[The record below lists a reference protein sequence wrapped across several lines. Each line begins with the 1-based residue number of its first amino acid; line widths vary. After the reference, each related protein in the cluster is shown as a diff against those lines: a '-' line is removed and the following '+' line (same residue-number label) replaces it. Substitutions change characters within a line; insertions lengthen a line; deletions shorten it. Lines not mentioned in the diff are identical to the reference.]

1 MTDGGPSPLATVVIV
16 NWNGAHLLPACLDG
30 LARQDDR
37 RFHTWVVDNAS
48 TDGSVELLRARYPDV
63 RVLEAPRNLG
73 FAGGNNFAL
82 HEVSTPYAVLL
93 NNDAT
98 PEPDW
103 FARLLEPF
111 ETPSQPPVGAVTGKV
126 VFLPSF
132 IRLRLE
138 TEAFVPGA
146 HDTRELGVRISS
158 LQVDGVETLSEVLWE
173 RLTYG
178 AEGPPDARFFWTR
191 PSGELLV
198 PIPRDRAGTPLRLE
212 LTWSGERSKTVKLS
226 WDGGGAALAAGD
238 TPATVSV
245 ELPADLPSV
254 DVINNAGG
262 VVLTEGY
269 GADRAYQQVDDGSYD
284 EPVEVFTACG
294 NGMAMRTEL
303 GHRLGWFDDDFF
315 LYYEDTDLS
324 WRIRSSGYA
333 IRYQPTAVLRHVH
346 AASSKEWSPLFVFH
360 VDRNRLLMLTKD
372 ASAGAGIARRAALP
386 AHHGVDGAALA
397 APGNRRPAAARGAA
411 DPAPAPRDGV
421 LPAAATANARP
432 AAAHRPRRCHQSP
445 RSRKTLAHLP
455 CRVGPRDRLRRRAGP
470 GRQTPPSAPRPGRSA
485 RSPRAAAQTT
495 TNMPTMTKPA
505 WLMLKLFA

>member
-1 MTDGGPSPLATVVIV
+1 MSDGPALEPAAEIATELATELATVVIV

-30 LARQDDR
+30 LARQSDG

-48 TDGSVELLRARYPDV
+48 TDGSVELLHSKYPHV

-82 HEVSTPYAVLL
+82 HEVATPFAVLL

-111 ETPSQPPVGAVTGKV
+111 EGPAEPPVGAVTGKV

-132 IRLRLE
+132 VRLQLS
-138 TEAFVPGA
+138 TDAFVPGP
-146 HDTRELGVRISS
+146 HDSRELGVRISS
-158 LQVDGVETLSEVLWE
+158 LRVDGVETLSEVLWE

-198 PIPRDRAGTPLRLE
+198 PIPRERPTEPLALE
-212 LTWSGERSKTVKLS
+212 LTWSGERSKTVTLS
-226 WDGGGAALAAGD
+226 WDGGSADLPAGE
-238 TPATVSV
+238 AQASVSL
-245 ELPADLPSV
+245 ELPADLPRV

-269 GADRAYQQVDDGSYD
+269 GADRAYQQIDDGSFD
-284 EPVEVFTACG
+284 EAVEVFTACG

-346 AASSKEWSPLFVFH
+346 AASSKEGSTLFVFH

-372 ASAGAGIARRAALP
+372 ASAALALRAVLRYPLTTASMAMRSIRQGIASRHRPAVRPTLLRLRVIASYLRLLP
-386 AHHGVDGAALA
+386 RML
-397 APGNRRPAAARGAA
+397 NRRRQIGQ
-411 DPAPAPRDGV
+411 
-421 LPAAATANARP
+421 AAATGRRTLEKRWLISP
-432 AAAHRPRRCHQSP
+432 AEW
-445 RSRKTLAHLP
+445 T
-455 CRVGPRDRLRRRAGP
+455 
-470 GRQTPPSAPRPGRSA
+470 RQID
-485 RSPRAAAQTT
+485 
-495 TNMPTMTKPA
+495 
-505 WLMLKLFA
+505 

>member
-1 MTDGGPSPLATVVIV
+1 VTDGTAPELATVVIV

-30 LARQDDR
+30 LARQTDG
-37 RFHTWVVDNAS
+37 RFRTWVVDNAS
-48 TDGSVELLRARYPDV
+48 TDGSVELLRTRYPQV
-63 RVLEAPRNLG
+63 RVLQAPRNLG

-82 HEVSTPYAVLL
+82 REVTTPYAVLL

-98 PEPDW
+98 PEADW
-103 FARLLEPF
+103 FAQLLEPF
-111 ETPSQPPVGAVTGKV
+111 EAATETPVGAVTGKV

-132 IRLRLE
+132 VRLRLE
-138 TEAFVPGA
+138 TDAFVPGA

-158 LQVDGVETLSEVLWE
+158 LRIDGIETLPEVLWE

-198 PIPRDRAGTPLRLE
+198 PIPPSRPPGPMTLE
-212 LTWSGERSKTVKLS
+212 LVWSSGQAKTVKLT
-226 WDGGGAALAAGD
+226 WDGGGAALAAGVE
-238 TPATVSV
+238 PAPVTV
-245 ELPADLPSV
+245 ELPDDLPSV

-294 NGMAMRTEL
+294 NGMAVRTEL

-346 AASSKEWSPLFVFH
+346 AASSKEGSSLFVFH

-372 ASAGAGIARRAALP
+372 ASA
-386 AHHGVDGAALA
+386 ALA
-397 APGNRRPAAARGAA
+397 LRAVLRYPLTTGSMALRSLRQGVAHRHRPA
-411 DPAPAPRDGV
+411 V
-421 LPAAATANARP
+421 RP
-432 AAAHRPRRCHQSP
+432 
-445 RSRKTLAHLP
+445 TLL
-455 CRVGPRDRLRRRAGP
+455 RLRVTASYLWLLPRMLKRR
-470 GRQTPPSAPRPGRSA
+470 RQIGRSA
-485 RSPRAAAQTT
+485 ATGRRALE
-495 TNMPTMTKPA
+495 KR
-505 WLMLKLFA
+505 WLVSHAEWTREID

>member
-1 MTDGGPSPLATVVIV
+1 VTDGSAPLAEVLAPEIATVVIV

-30 LARQDDR
+30 LARQSDG

-48 TDGSVELLRARYPDV
+48 ADGSVELLRTRYPHV

-82 HEVSTPYAVLL
+82 HGVATPYAVLL

-98 PEPDW
+98 PEPHW

-111 ETPSQPPVGAVTGKV
+111 ETPAEPPVGAVTGKV

-132 IRLRLE
+132 VRLRLE
-138 TEAFVPGA
+138 TDGFVPGA

-158 LQVDGVETLSEVLWE
+158 LRVDGVETLNEVLWE

-178 AEGPPDARFFWTR
+178 AEGPPDGRFFWTR

-198 PIPRDRAGTPLRLE
+198 PIPRDRSPESLRLE
-212 LTWSGERSKTVKLS
+212 VVWSGERAKTVTLA
-226 WDGGGAALAAGD
+226 WDGGAAALPAAAA
-238 TPATVSV
+238 PAPVTV
-245 ELPADLPSV
+245 ELPAGLPRV

-284 EPVEVFTACG
+284 DPVEVFTACG

-333 IRYQPTAVLRHVH
+333 IRYQPSAVLRHVH

-360 VDRNRLLMLTKD
+360 VERNRLLMLTKD
-372 ASAGAGIARRAALP
+372 ASARLALRAVLRYPLTTASMALRSIRQGVANRHRPAVRPTLLRLRVMASYLRLLPRMLKRRREIGHDAASGRRALEKRWLISP
-386 AHHGVDGAALA
+386 AEWTREID
-397 APGNRRPAAARGAA
+397 
-411 DPAPAPRDGV
+411 
-421 LPAAATANARP
+421 
-432 AAAHRPRRCHQSP
+432 
-445 RSRKTLAHLP
+445 
-455 CRVGPRDRLRRRAGP
+455 
-470 GRQTPPSAPRPGRSA
+470 
-485 RSPRAAAQTT
+485 
-495 TNMPTMTKPA
+495 
-505 WLMLKLFA
+505 

>member
-1 MTDGGPSPLATVVIV
+1 VTEGALATVVIV
-16 NWNGAHLLPACLDG
+16 NWNGTHLLPACLDG
-30 LARQDDR
+30 LAHQTDR

-48 TDGSVELLRARYPDV
+48 ADASVELLRSRYPDV

-82 HEVSTPYAVLL
+82 HEVATPYAVLL

-111 ETPSQPPVGAVTGKV
+111 EAPSDVPVGAVTGKV

-132 IRLRLE
+132 VRLRLQ

-158 LQVDGVETLSEVLWE
+158 LRVDGVETLNEVLWE

-191 PSGELLV
+191 PCGELLV
-198 PIPRDRAGTPLRLE
+198 PIPRDREPVPLSLE
-212 LTWSGERSKTVKLS
+212 LVWSGERPKTVTLS
-226 WDGGGAALAAGD
+226 WDGGEQALPASD
-238 TPATVSV
+238 TPAPVTL
-245 ELPADLPSV
+245 ELPADLPRV

-262 VVLTEGY
+262 VVLTGGY

-284 EPVEVFTACG
+284 APVEVFTACG
-294 NGMAMRTEL
+294 NGMAIRTEL

-324 WRIRSSGYA
+324 WRIRTSGHA
-333 IRYQPTAVLRHVH
+333 IRYQPSAVLRHVH

-372 ASAGAGIARRAALP
+372 ASP
-386 AHHGVDGAALA
+386 ALA
-397 APGNRRPAAARGAA
+397 VRAVLRYPLTTASMALRSVRQGLADRHRPAVRPTLLRLRVIASYLTLL
-411 DPAPAPRDGV
+411 PRM
-421 LPAAATANARP
+421 
-432 AAAHRPRRCHQSP
+432 
-445 RSRKTLAHLP
+445 
-455 CRVGPRDRLRRRAGP
+455 LRRRREIGHLGRDAGI
-470 GRQTPPSAPRPGRSA
+470 GRRGLEKRWLI
-485 RSPRAAAQTT
+485 SPAEWTREIG
-495 TNMPTMTKPA
+495 
-505 WLMLKLFA
+505 

>member
-1 MTDGGPSPLATVVIV
+1 MTDGPALELAAEIATVVIV

-30 LARQDDR
+30 LARQSDK
-37 RFHTWVVDNAS
+37 RFHIWVVDNAS
-48 TDGSVELLRARYPDV
+48 ADGSVELLRSHYPDV

-82 HEVSTPYAVLL
+82 HEVATPYAVLL

-111 ETPSQPPVGAVTGKV
+111 ETPAEPPVGAVTGKV
-126 VFLPSF
+126 VFLPSYL
-132 IRLRLE
+132 RLRLE
-138 TEAFVPGA
+138 TESFVPGA
-146 HDTRELGVRISS
+146 HDTRQLGVRISS
-158 LQVDGVETLSEVLWE
+158 LRVDGAEVLTEVLWE

-178 AEGPPDARFFWTR
+178 AEGPPDGRFFWTR

-198 PIPRDRAGTPLRLE
+198 PIPRDRPREPISLE
-212 LTWSGERSKTVKLS
+212 LTWAGERAKTVTLS
-226 WDGGGAALAAGD
+226 WDGGSAAL
-238 TPATVSV
+238 PAEDEPTTVAV
-245 ELPADLPSV
+245 PLPGDLPRV

-294 NGMAMRTEL
+294 NGMAVRTEL

-333 IRYQPTAVLRHVH
+333 IRYQPSAVLRHVH

-372 ASAGAGIARRAALP
+372 ASA
-386 AHHGVDGAALA
+386 ALA
-397 APGNRRPAAARGAA
+397 LRAVLRYPLTTASMALRSLRQGVADRRRPA
-411 DPAPAPRDGV
+411 V
-421 LPAAATANARP
+421 RP
-432 AAAHRPRRCHQSP
+432 
-445 RSRKTLAHLP
+445 TLL
-455 CRVGPRDRLRRRAGP
+455 RLRVISSYLRLLPRMLKRRREIGRLGEVSADVTIGRRALEK
-470 GRQTPPSAPRPGRSA
+470 RWLI
-485 RSPRAAAQTT
+485 SPAEWTREID
-495 TNMPTMTKPA
+495 
-505 WLMLKLFA
+505 

>member
-1 MTDGGPSPLATVVIV
+1 MTDGSATPIVETLATVVIV

-30 LARQDDR
+30 LARQTDG

-48 TDGSVELLRARYPDV
+48 ADGSVELLRSRYPHV

-82 HEVSTPYAVLL
+82 HEVATPYAVLL

-111 ETPSQPPVGAVTGKV
+111 ETGNPADPADPAAGPPVGAVTGKV

-132 IRLRLE
+132 LRLRLE

-146 HDTRELGVRISS
+146 HDSRELGVRVSG
-158 LQVDGVETLSEVLWE
+158 LRVDGVETLNEVLWE

-191 PSGELLV
+191 PAGELLV
-198 PIPRDRAGTPLRLE
+198 PIPRGRPADPLTLE
-212 LTWSGERSKTVKLS
+212 LTWSGERAKTVTLS
-226 WDGGGAALAAGD
+226 WDGGSADLPAAPAA
-238 TPATVSV
+238 ATVSV
-245 ELPADLPSV
+245 ELPADLPRV

-269 GADRAYQQVDDGSYD
+269 GADRGYQQVDDGSYD

-294 NGMAMRTEL
+294 NGMAVRTEL

-333 IRYQPTAVLRHVH
+333 IRYQPSAVLRHVH

-372 ASAGAGIARRAALP
+372 ASA
-386 AHHGVDGAALA
+386 ALA
-397 APGNRRPAAARGAA
+397 VRAVLRYPLTTVSMALRSVRQGVADRRRPAVRPTLLRLRVIASYLRLL
-411 DPAPAPRDGV
+411 PRMLKRRREIGQ
-421 LPAAATANARP
+421 LGTLGTAAT
-432 AAAHRPRRCHQSP
+432 
-445 RSRKTLAHLP
+445 
-455 CRVGPRDRLRRRAGP
+455 GRRALEKRWLISAAEWT
-470 GRQTPPSAPRPGRSA
+470 RQID
-485 RSPRAAAQTT
+485 
-495 TNMPTMTKPA
+495 
-505 WLMLKLFA
+505 